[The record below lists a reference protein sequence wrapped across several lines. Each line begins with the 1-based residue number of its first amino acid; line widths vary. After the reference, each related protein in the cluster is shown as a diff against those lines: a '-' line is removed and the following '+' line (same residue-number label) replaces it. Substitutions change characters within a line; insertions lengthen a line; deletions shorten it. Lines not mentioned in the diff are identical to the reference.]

1 MRERVHT
8 VVAVDNCLTCDVSV
22 YLTKFWH
29 GIALHGLSA
38 VVKPTV
44 VIVSGAVTVALDAL

>member
-8 VVAVDNCLTCDVSV
+8 VVAVDNCLTCV